1 MSSVGTG
8 ADDGAGGEAVGA
20 VRAGGAGDTADAVG
34 AGGDAGD
41 KADATGALGAGD
53 APGATGSA
61 ARGEQGTAMPPGAA
75 GLAPAPARGIFSKD
89 LLDACISCGFCLP
102 ACPTYALTGQEQ
114 SSPRGRITLMRLLET
129 GDLAPDDATL
139 AEESSLCLGCRACET
154 VCPAGVQYGHL
165 LEEWRDEQWSG
176 RKRPWI
182 VRPLLLVA
190 NRKWVLRLLGLVR
203 RSARKRPGGSVV
215 PGAST
220 GAATSP
226 EPAADHPTLMLGCF
240 ERALFPSVSRNL
252 AALDPTLAVDP
263 DQGCCGALHAH
274 NGALDQGR
282 DLARKLGERLPGT
295 IVTTSGGCAAH
306 LADVIGR
313 DRVVEASEWLVKQNP
328 EARSAAK
335 PAAGQPVA
343 SQPVAEPA
351 ASQPTAKPAAGQPA
365 ANHRPLRVAL
375 QDSCHLRNGLGVWQ
389 QPRDLLSRTATYIEL
404 PSAAS
409 CCGAAGTYALVRK
422 KESKAI
428 LAKKIAEIEAADL
441 DLVIA
446 VNPGC
451 LRQLQTGLR
460 KAKSRTKAVHIVDYL
475 RRAPAPA
482 SAPAPPPVLNPP
494 SAPPPRTASP

>member
-1 MSSVGTG
+1 MVSEDTTS
-8 ADDGAGGEAVGA
+8 AVSKN
-20 VRAGGAGDTADAVG
+20 V
-34 AGGDAGD
+34 
-41 KADATGALGAGD
+41 
-53 APGATGSA
+53 
-61 ARGEQGTAMPPGAA
+61 
-75 GLAPAPARGIFSKD
+75 FSKD

-114 SSPRGRITLMRLLET
+114 SSPRGRITLMRMLET
-129 GDLAPDDATL
+129 GELPADDSTL

-176 RKRPWI
+176 SKRPWI
-182 VRPLLLVA
+182 VRPLLQVA
-190 NRKWVLRLLGLVR
+190 NRKWVLRLLGLAR
-203 RSARKRPGGSVV
+203 RSARKRDT
-215 PGAST
+215 ST
-220 GAATSP
+220 QT
-226 EPAADHPTLMLGCF
+226 TLMLGCF

-274 NGALDQGR
+274 NGDLEQGR
-282 DLARKLGERLPGT
+282 DLARALGERLPGT

-313 DRVVEASEWLVKQNP
+313 DRVVEASEWLLKQNTD
-328 EARSAAK
+328 
-335 PAAGQPVA
+335 
-343 SQPVAEPA
+343 
-351 ASQPTAKPAAGQPA
+351 TAKTE
-365 ANHRPLRVAL
+365 RPLRVGL

-389 QPRDLLSRTATYIEL
+389 EPRELLGRTATYVEL
-404 PSAAS
+404 PSAGS

-460 KAKSRTKAVHIVDYL
+460 KSKSRTKAVHIVDYL
-475 RRAPAPA
+475 RGRQP
-482 SAPAPPPVLNPP
+482 
-494 SAPPPRTASP
+494 